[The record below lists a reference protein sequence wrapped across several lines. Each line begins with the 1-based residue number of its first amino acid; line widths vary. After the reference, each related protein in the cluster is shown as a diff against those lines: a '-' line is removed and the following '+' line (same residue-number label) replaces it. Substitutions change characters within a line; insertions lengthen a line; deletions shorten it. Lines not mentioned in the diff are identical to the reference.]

1 METIIEYQ
9 STIFTLVLFGAFM
22 TWRQIV
28 AVDATGKAND
38 KIRELKIRI
47 MELEKER
54 DELKG

>member
-1 METIIEYQ
+1 MESIIGYQ
-9 STIFTLVLFGAFM
+9 STIFGLVCFGAFM
-22 TWRQIV
+22 TWGQIR
-28 AVDATGKAND
+28 AVEGRGKAHD

>member
-1 METIIEYQ
+1 MELIIEYQ
-9 STIFTLVLFGAFM
+9 ATIFGLVLFGAFM
-22 TWRQIV
+22 TWRQII
-28 AVDATGKAND
+28 AADGESKAHD

>member
-1 METIIEYQ
+1 MESIIGYQ
-9 STIFTLVLFGAFM
+9 STIFGLVCFGALM
-22 TWRQIV
+22 TWAQSR